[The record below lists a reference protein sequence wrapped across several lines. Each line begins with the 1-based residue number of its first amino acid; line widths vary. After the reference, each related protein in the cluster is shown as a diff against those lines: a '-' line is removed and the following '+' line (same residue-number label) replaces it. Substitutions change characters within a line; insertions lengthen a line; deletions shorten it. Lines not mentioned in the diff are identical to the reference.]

1 MRPARDERDERD
13 DHQTTKPTRGL
24 RTMEPEKLLEAVTT
38 LIEGLRADMVKI
50 GAKCDAAVDSIKK
63 RDEAG
68 SRSGENEDDRGGQRD
83 MAKRVAADSASDI
96 QVANSLLNGLAR
108 DMSALKKQVSRP
120 MSDLNAYADAQ
131 AKADSVMR
139 ALGSSAEPPMSGEE
153 LIPYQIRM
161 HRKMQPHSKK
171 WKGVDLGLIAADR
184 AALDNVLSEIRADAV
199 AYSMT
204 GDDLPMCQPRKITKT
219 TPTGHTITEWVGNGT
234 FVKAM
239 SRPVRYV
246 TYIGARHQAGAPK

>member
-1 MRPARDERDERD
+1 M
-13 DHQTTKPTRGL
+13 T
-24 RTMEPEKLLEAVTT
+24 PEEIADLLAKIAGVADALKEHVDKSC
-38 LIEGLRADMVKI
+38 ADMS
-50 GAKCDAAVDSIKK
+50 AKFDAAVDSIKK

-68 SRSGENEDDRGGQRD
+68 SRSGEND
-83 MAKRVAADSASDI
+83 MAKRVAADSTDI